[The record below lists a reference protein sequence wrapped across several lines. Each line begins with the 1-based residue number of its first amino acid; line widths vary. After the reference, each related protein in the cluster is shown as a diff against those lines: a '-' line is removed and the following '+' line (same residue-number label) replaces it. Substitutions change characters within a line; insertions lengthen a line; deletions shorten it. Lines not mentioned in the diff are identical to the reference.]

1 MASAKEMLNRLKSV
15 SKITTL
21 REMVYEHIK
30 ANEDKLRDL
39 KYDEYEQGDIFSNHT
54 TLRYKWD
61 WYGNYKYEINP
72 RAMGNVDLIYTG
84 SFIDSF
90 KINKPN
96 KNAYLFGATDSKRNE
111 LVGRYGIDI
120 MGLNQ
125 DTFNSFQ
132 KDIIAP
138 LFIQDLQKI
147 INKK

>member
-30 ANEDKLRDL
+30 ANEDMLRDL

-96 KNAYLFGATDSKRNE
+96 KNAYLFGATDSKRDE
-111 LVGRYGIDI
+111 LVDRYGIDI